1 MKIELDIDEK
11 LLTQAN
17 SVLENVDRDI
27 QTIIKFL
34 LTQIVKEGSIIFLF
48 SQNAPEASR
57 VLKEQENNSNVNEPF
72 NFKMTKSR
80 DKRLF
85 ESAEIKITDKVTFA
99 SKNRAVANYWAN
111 PRFDMLSLKWHLIL
125 HDYLNCKLFLF
136 CIPDNSIQKTELS
149 ARTDDPKRMHI
160 EIRYKDSAF
169 TDRKSPSRQYSFR
182 KFLVDEFQY

>member
-1 MKIELDIDEK
+1 MKTELDIDEK

-17 SVLENVDRDI
+17 SVLENVGMDI
-27 QTIIKFL
+27 QTIVKVL
-34 LTQIVKEGSIIFLF
+34 LTRVVKEGSIIFLF

-80 DKRLF
+80 AKRLF

-111 PRFDMLSLKWHLIL
+111 PSLDVLKTESSLIL
-125 HDYLNCKLFLF
+125 NDVVRKKLILF
-136 CIPDNSIQKTELS
+136 IIPANAIKETELKKRRDKPDLIDLQI
-149 ARTDDPKRMHI
+149 AYNDNTYTDTR
-160 EIRYKDSAF
+160 SG
-169 TDRKSPSRQYSFR
+169 YSFS
-182 KFLVDEFQY
+182 KYFIKEIDYE